1 MLRRFA
7 LIFFLGLAVS
17 ALGLAGSATAG
28 QFDGKTIRVQF
39 WGGSDGLVIRKYILD
54 PFVKETGAK
63 VVVEEGNTSAS
74 IAKVRAQKSDPQLDV
89 IFLDDVGVFTLERE
103 GVLDKLD
110 LGKMPQAKE
119 IHPSYVI
126 ADQHG
131 IGFFNYIATI
141 LYNEKLTKA
150 PTSWEDLW
158 KPEFKGKVL
167 APTITDTQGL
177 LLTVMA
183 ARLNG
188 GSLDNISPAWKKL
201 EQLKPNVH
209 SFIENRALAAEA
221 LQSGEALLAV
231 DIPYYFKPYIDRGF
245 PIAMTTDLKEGFFSI
260 TGSAALVKGGKGNR
274 EVAYAFIN
282 RALSPEAQAG
292 LAKDLWYGPTNPNTK
307 LSPTEEKFL
316 VHTPEQYARAIQLDR
331 LKLLD
336 QRPEIIQKWNEVLAK

>member
-1 MLRRFA
+1 
-7 LIFFLGLAVS
+7 
-17 ALGLAGSATAG
+17 
-28 QFDGKTIRVQF
+28 
-39 WGGSDGLVIRKYILD
+39 
-54 PFVKETGAK
+54 
-63 VVVEEGNTSAS
+63 
-74 IAKVRAQKSDPQLDV
+74 
-89 IFLDDVGVFTLERE
+89 
-103 GVLDKLD
+103 
-110 LGKMPQAKE
+110 MPQAKE

-183 ARLNG
+183 ARLSG
-188 GSLDNISPAWKKL
+188 GSLDNLSPAWKKL

-282 RALSPEAQAG
+282 RALSPEA
-292 LAKDLWYGPTNPNTK
+292 LCSCRRY
-307 LSPTEEKFL
+307 PTEAKFL
-316 VHTPEQYARAIQLDR
+316 VHTPEQYAHAIQVDR